1 MALGASTSSARMAVQ
16 LVRADWLKRAVATD
30 TAKERGAEDPPEEE
44 EEEEEGGCTYI
55 IKGM

>member
-16 LVRADWLKRAVATD
+16 LVRADWLKKVVEKD
-30 TAKERGAEDPPEEE
+30 EKEKKGD